1 MKQARLRLTLLGI
14 GAMNSPR
21 YAPAGLLVAYG
32 RHHIMLDGGPSG
44 VPGGKLDAWLVSDER
59 GELMREIRQLAA
71 AKLLNRAK
79 LDESCHAIVL
89 EIERR
94 DSTSRASR

>member
-71 AKLLNRAK
+71 AKLLNRK
-79 LDESCHAIVL
+79 LPL
-89 EIERR
+89 
-94 DSTSRASR
+94 TQ